1 MKKIKVL
8 IGIFILLLFAFA
20 MFNYIYKGHRDVS
33 SEKPS
38 YVISAVDLENTFLEN
53 EEFANKKYLDQTI
66 VINGKVTDVDVVN
79 NIIILEGKVSAKCNV
94 PIVNVNFGTIIKVK
108 GRFIGYDDL
117 LEEYRMDECTV
128 ID

>member
-8 IGIFILLLFAFA
+8 IGTVIVLLFAFA

-38 YVISAVDLENTFLEN
+38 FVITAVDLENAFLEN
-53 EEFANKKYLDQTI
+53 EELANKKYLDQAI

-79 NIIILEGKVSAKCNV
+79 NIIILEGMVSAKCIV
-94 PIVNVNFGTIIKVK
+94 PVVNVKVENIVKVK

-117 LEEYRMDECTV
+117 LEEYRMDGCTV